1 MEIKCDNLRTKSLF
15 ASKAKKTMF
24 GNISEAVK
32 LYSYLGVE
40 NNIRSFISDST
51 MHFTEYS
58 SEGVCVKNLLT
69 KVL

>member
-1 MEIKCDNLRTKSLF
+1 MEIKCNKNTLF
-15 ASKAKKTMF
+15 ASKVKNQCLEIFKAKQSTH
-24 GNISEAVK
+24 
-32 LYSYLGVE
+32 LGMK
-40 NNIRSFISDST
+40 NNIRSFISDAM